1 MYDRWKRG
9 AVRVMGKYA
18 YAVGLVAYGC
28 CTGW

>member
-1 MYDRWKRG
+1 MIGWAKRKG
-9 AVRVMGKYA
+9 ARVLARYW